1 MPREENRAV
10 TRTISGRA
18 SWSTWSSASPAD
30 EVEAA
35 APAGH
40 GTPFARTFV
49 RTLNYGSATIKAER
63 VGSERTP
70 TIALVDLRTEKT
82 FVIGRTRVMGIFDL
96 YKPFQHECG
105 AGSHHQ
111 FGPLVAEAD
120 DDHRSPHPADRCA
133 PGMV

>member
-1 MPREENRAV
+1 MKLRLLLQPVMGHR
-10 TRTISGRA
+10 SL
-18 SWSTWSSASPAD
+18 
-30 EVEAA
+30 
-35 APAGH
+35 APS
-40 GTPFARTFV
+40 FV
-49 RTLNYGSATIKAER
+49 RSTTAAQRSKAER